1 MSDILT
7 IGGSALR
14 GLLVAETNLTARVS
28 NNIGQL
34 IVHGGVSLP
43 YVTFNRMYGGK
54 INNSPGNPFDMTWMV
69 TAIAKTQ
76 PEARELAGYISDAL
90 QGAEPIFI
98 DGYKA
103 YSVITETD
111 PFLEFADLQNDQ
123 IWRAGAMYRLRGV
136 Q

>member
-7 IGGSALR
+7 IGGSAIR
-14 GLLVAETNLTARVS
+14 SLLVSEVNITDKVS
-28 NNIGQL
+28 DNIGQL

-43 YVTFNRMYGGK
+43 YITFNRMFGGL
-54 INNSPGNPFDMTWMV
+54 INNSPGNPFDMTWLV
-69 TAIAKTQ
+69 TAVAKTQ
-76 PEARELAGYISDAL
+76 PQAREIAGYISVAL
-90 QGAEPIFI
+90 RGQEPTFI

-111 PFLEFADLQNDQ
+111 PFLEFADLQNEQ